1 LGRTNKFWLLL
12 YSRVTVVNINNG
24 LYISKQLWE
33 KISTVSS
40 QKSKWDDKG

>member
-40 QKSKWDDKG
+40 QKSKWDGKG